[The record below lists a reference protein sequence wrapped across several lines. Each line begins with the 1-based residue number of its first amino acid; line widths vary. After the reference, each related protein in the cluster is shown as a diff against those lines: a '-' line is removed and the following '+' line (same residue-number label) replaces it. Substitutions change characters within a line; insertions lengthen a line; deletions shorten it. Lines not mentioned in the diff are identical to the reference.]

1 MKTKNL
7 IKTALF
13 YCMLFVANIALA
25 QSTISGKIT
34 DEDQLPLPGA
44 NIIIEGTNVGVS
56 SDFEGNFT
64 LNSSVEL
71 PFKIIISSVGF
82 GSQTIEVTESD
93 QEINILLEA
102 GQNLD
107 EIIISASR
115 RPEKIQEAPSS
126 VSVISSRVIE
136 NSANVVDPVRNLVNI
151 PGIQIQQHSAN
162 SLNIEMRAGSGVFG
176 TSTFPILD
184 YRYLVTPAAGSF
196 LAYQTGLLTLI
207 LKELK

>member
-13 YCMLFVANIALA
+13 YCTLFVANIVLA

-44 NIIIEGTNVGVS
+44 NIIIEGTNVGAS

-102 GQNLD
+102 GHNLD

-136 NSANVVDPVRNLVNI
+136 NSANVVDPSRVAAIPTCQHLLDDLSLQVILRPAEITRNN
-151 PGIQIQQHSAN
+151 GK
-162 SLNIEMRAGSGVFG
+162 
-176 TSTFPILD
+176 
-184 YRYLVTPAAGSF
+184 
-196 LAYQTGLLTLI
+196 LL
-207 LKELK
+207 